1 MKLHWDGNMA
11 DKYIKF
17 MLTNQKTVIYIDE
30 AVFSL
35 LSSNQQL
42 LTIIIK

>member
-17 MLTNQKTVIYIDE
+17 TLTNQKTVIYIDE
-30 AVFSL
+30 AFFTPFIQSAVA
-35 LSSNQQL
+35 NYYN
-42 LTIIIK
+42 